1 MNHSFNHSII
11 QSLIKMQDWLSK
23 WAVYSPNYV
32 AIKEYETGKTF
43 TYSELNTAANQ
54 LANVLTTEY
63 VLRSTDRVAIMAENC
78 AEYVILLGVAQ
89 KTGIII
95 VPLNYRLAVEEI
107 DYLLNNATP
116 KLIIWEAKFAHLVTE
131 TPYFQTIEY
140 KIPLENLTNIYKNQ
154 PQKTFPSIEIE
165 ENQAAFIL
173 YTSGTT
179 GFPKGAIYSHKML
192 FWNSVNTAISLI
204 INTESRTVNCMPP
217 FHTGGLNV
225 LLTPFLHHGGFVCLM
240 KQFDAKAVLELLG
253 NEDVTLFMGVPTILK
268 MMADEPYFAK
278 AKFPKLK
285 YLIVGGEPMPI
296 PLIEKWAM
304 KNVPVR
310 QGYGM
315 TEVGPNLTSLH
326 QDDAILKKGSIG
338 RANFYVQT
346 KVVNEKGEEVA
357 PNESGE
363 LLLKG
368 PMVTPGYWQN
378 ETATQKAIK
387 DGWFYTGDRVRQDE
401 AGYFY
406 VVDRIKNMF
415 ISGGENVYPAEVE
428 RILIQHEAIAEVAV
442 IGVKD
447 KKWGEVG
454 KAFVVLNDNQIIDL
468 EEIKTFCHQKLS
480 KFKIPKYLKI
490 LKEMPKNASG
500 KVDKKTMIE
509 TMIEGMND

>member
-1 MNHSFNHSII
+1 
-11 QSLIKMQDWLSK
+11 MQDWLSK
-23 WAVYSPNYV
+23 WAVYSPNHI
-32 AIKEYETGKTF
+32 AIKEYETGRTF
-43 TYSELNTAANQ
+43 TYLELNTAANQ
-54 LANVLTTEY
+54 LASVLTTEY
-63 VLRSTDRVAIMAENC
+63 GLRSTDRIAIVAENC

-89 KTGIII
+89 KTGLII
-95 VPLNYRLAVEEI
+95 VPLNYRLAVGEI
-107 DYLLNNATP
+107 DYLLNNADP
-116 KLIIWEAKFAHLVTE
+116 KLILWEAKFTYLVTE
-131 TPYFQTIEY
+131 TASFESIEH
-140 KIPLENLTNIYKNQ
+140 KIPLEGLSKVYKNQ
-154 PQKTFPSIEIE
+154 DQKTFQAIEIE

-225 LLTPFLHHGGFVCLM
+225 LLTPFLHRGGSVCLM
-240 KQFDAKAVLELLG
+240 KQFDAKAVLELL
-253 NEDVTLFMGVPTILK
+253 ESEAVTLFMGVPTILK

-278 AKFPKLK
+278 ATFPNLK

-296 PLIEKWAM
+296 PLIEKWAL

-326 QDDAILKKGSIG
+326 QDDAIRKKGSIG

-346 KVVNEKGEEVA
+346 KVVNEKGEEVE

-378 ETATQKAIK
+378 EAATQKAIK
-387 DGWFYTGDRVRQDE
+387 AGWFHTGDRVRQDA

-454 KAFVVLNDNQIIDL
+454 KAFIVLKVNQTIDL
-468 EEIKTFCHQKLS
+468 LEIKAFCHQKLS
-480 KFKIPKYLKI
+480 KFKIPKYLEV
-490 LKEMPKNASG
+490 LEELPKNASG
-500 KVDKKTMIE
+500 KVDRKVLNGLMR
-509 TMIEGMND
+509 EGENERRNE

>member
-1 MNHSFNHSII
+1 M
-11 QSLIKMQDWLSK
+11 KDWLSK
-23 WAVYSPNYV
+23 WAIYSPHHI

-54 LANVLTTEY
+54 LANVLTTEHGI
-63 VLRSTDRVAIMAENC
+63 RNADRVAIIAENC
-78 AEYVILLGVAQ
+78 AEYVILMSVAQ

-107 DYLLNNATP
+107 DYLLQDAQP
-116 KLIIWEAKFAHLVTE
+116 RMIIWETKFAHLVRE
-131 TPYFQTIEY
+131 TAAFEKI
-140 KIPLENLTNIYKNQ
+140 KHRIPLENLQAIYQ
-154 PQKTFPSIEIE
+154 DGYQETFPSVEIDD
-165 ENQAAFIL
+165 NHPIFIL

-179 GFPKGAIYSHKML
+179 GFPKGAIYSHGML
-192 FWNSVNTAISLI
+192 FWNSVNTAISLV
-204 INTESRTVNCMPP
+204 INSESRTVNCMPP

-225 LLTPFLHHGGFVCLM
+225 LLTPFLHRGGFVCLM
-240 KQFDAKAVLELLG
+240 KQFDAVAVLKLL
-253 NEDVTLFMGVPTILK
+253 ESEEVTLFMAVPTMLK
-268 MMADEPYFAK
+268 MMADDATFA
-278 AKFPKLK
+278 AAEFPKLK
-285 YLIVGGEPMPI
+285 YFIVGGESMPV
-296 PLIEKWAM
+296 PLIEKWAT

-326 QDDAILKKGSIG
+326 QDDAVRKKGSIG

-378 ETATQKAIK
+378 ESATTKAIK

-401 AGYFY
+401 DGYFY

-428 RILIQHEAIAEVAV
+428 RVLIQHEAISEVV
-442 IGVKD
+442 VVGVPHE
-447 KKWGEVG
+447 KWGEVG
-454 KAFVVLNDNQIIDL
+454 KAFVVLKEGQTIDL
-468 EEIKTFCHQKLS
+468 DEIKSFCLQRLS
-480 KFKIPKYLKI
+480 KFKIPKHLEI
-490 LKEMPKNASG
+490 LTELPKNASG
-500 KVDKKTMIE
+500 KIDRKSMTA
-509 TMIEGMND
+509 

>member
-1 MNHSFNHSII
+1 M
-11 QSLIKMQDWLSK
+11 KDWLSK
-23 WAVYSPNYV
+23 WAIYSPHHI

-54 LANVLTTEY
+54 LANVLTTEHG
-63 VLRSTDRVAIMAENC
+63 LRNADRVAIIAENC
-78 AEYVILLGVAQ
+78 AEYVILMSVAQ

-107 DYLLNNATP
+107 DYLLQDAQP
-116 KLIIWEAKFAHLVTE
+116 RMIIWETKFAHLVRE
-131 TPYFQTIEY
+131 TAAFEKI
-140 KIPLENLTNIYKNQ
+140 KHRIPLENLQAIYQ
-154 PQKTFPSIEIE
+154 DAPQETFPSVEIDD
-165 ENQAAFIL
+165 NHPIFIL

-179 GFPKGAIYSHKML
+179 GFPKGAIYSHGML
-192 FWNSVNTAISLI
+192 FWNSVNTAISLV
-204 INTESRTVNCMPP
+204 INSESRTVNCMPP

-225 LLTPFLHHGGFVCLM
+225 LLTPFLHRGGFVCLM
-240 KQFDAKAVLELLG
+240 KQFDAVAVLKLL
-253 NEDVTLFMGVPTILK
+253 ESEEVTLFMAVPTMLK
-268 MMADEPYFAK
+268 MMADDATFTAAE
-278 AKFPKLK
+278 FPKLK
-285 YLIVGGEPMPI
+285 YFIVGGESMPV
-296 PLIEKWAM
+296 PLIEKWAT

-326 QDDAILKKGSIG
+326 QDDAVRKKGSIG

-378 ETATQKAIK
+378 ESATTKAIK

-401 AGYFY
+401 DGYFY

-428 RILIQHEAIAEVAV
+428 RILIQHEAISEVV
-442 IGVKD
+442 VVGVPHE
-447 KKWGEVG
+447 KWGEVG
-454 KAFVVLNDNQIIDL
+454 KAFVVLKEGQAIDL
-468 EEIKTFCHQKLS
+468 DEIKSFCLHRLS
-480 KFKIPKYLKI
+480 KFKIPKHLEI
-490 LKEMPKNASG
+490 LTELPKNASG
-500 KVDKKTMIE
+500 KIDRKSMTA
-509 TMIEGMND
+509 

>member
-1 MNHSFNHSII
+1 M
-11 QSLIKMQDWLSK
+11 KDWLSK
-23 WAVYSPNYV
+23 WAIYSPHHI

-54 LANVLTTEY
+54 LANVLTTEHG
-63 VLRSTDRVAIMAENC
+63 LRNADRVAIIAENC
-78 AEYVILLGVAQ
+78 AEYVILMSVAQ

-107 DYLLNNATP
+107 DYLLQDAQP
-116 KLIIWEAKFAHLVTE
+116 RMIIWETKFAHLVRE
-131 TPYFQTIEY
+131 TAAFEKI
-140 KIPLENLTNIYKNQ
+140 KHRIPLENLQAIYQ
-154 PQKTFPSIEIE
+154 DAPQETFPSVEIDD
-165 ENQAAFIL
+165 NHPIFIL

-179 GFPKGAIYSHKML
+179 GFPKGAIYSHGML
-192 FWNSVNTAISLI
+192 FWNSVNTAISLV
-204 INTESRTVNCMPP
+204 INSESRTVNCMPP

-225 LLTPFLHHGGFVCLM
+225 LLTPFLHRGGFVCLM
-240 KQFDAKAVLELLG
+240 KQFDAAAVLKLL
-253 NEDVTLFMGVPTILK
+253 ESEEVTLFMAVPTMLK
-268 MMADEPYFAK
+268 MMADDATFA
-278 AKFPKLK
+278 AAEFPKLK
-285 YLIVGGEPMPI
+285 YFIVGGESMPV
-296 PLIEKWAM
+296 PLIEKWAT

-326 QDDAILKKGSIG
+326 QDDAVRKKGSIG

-378 ETATQKAIK
+378 ESATTKAIK

-401 AGYFY
+401 DGYFY

-428 RILIQHEAIAEVAV
+428 RVLIQHEAISEVV
-442 IGVKD
+442 VVGVPHE
-447 KKWGEVG
+447 KWGEVG
-454 KAFVVLNDNQIIDL
+454 KAFVVLKEGQTIDL
-468 EEIKTFCHQKLS
+468 DEIKSFCLHRLS
-480 KFKIPKYLKI
+480 KFKIPKHLEI
-490 LKEMPKNASG
+490 LTELPKNASG
-500 KVDKKTMIE
+500 KIDRKSMTA
-509 TMIEGMND
+509 

>member
-1 MNHSFNHSII
+1 M
-11 QSLIKMQDWLSK
+11 KDWLSK
-23 WAVYSPNYV
+23 WAIYSPHHI

-54 LANVLTTEY
+54 LANVLTTEHGI
-63 VLRSTDRVAIMAENC
+63 RNADRVAIIAENC
-78 AEYVILLGVAQ
+78 AEYVILMSVAQ

-107 DYLLNNATP
+107 DYLLQDAQP
-116 KLIIWEAKFAHLVTE
+116 RMIIWETKFAHLVRE
-131 TPYFQTIEY
+131 TAAFEKI
-140 KIPLENLTNIYKNQ
+140 KHRIPLENLQAIYQ
-154 PQKTFPSIEIE
+154 DAPQETFPSVEIDD
-165 ENQAAFIL
+165 NHPIFIL

-179 GFPKGAIYSHKML
+179 GFPKGAIYSHGML
-192 FWNSVNTAISLI
+192 FWNSVNTAISLV
-204 INTESRTVNCMPP
+204 INSESRTVNCMPP

-225 LLTPFLHHGGFVCLM
+225 LLTPFLHRGGFVCLM
-240 KQFDAKAVLELLG
+240 KQFDAVAVLKLL
-253 NEDVTLFMGVPTILK
+253 ESEEVTLFMAVPTMLK
-268 MMADEPYFAK
+268 MMADDATFA
-278 AKFPKLK
+278 AAEFPKLK
-285 YLIVGGEPMPI
+285 YFIVGGESMPV
-296 PLIEKWAM
+296 PLIEKWAT

-326 QDDAILKKGSIG
+326 QDDAVRKKGSIG

-378 ETATQKAIK
+378 ESATTKAIK

-401 AGYFY
+401 DGYFY

-428 RILIQHEAIAEVAV
+428 RVLIQHEAISEVV
-442 IGVKD
+442 VVGVPHE
-447 KKWGEVG
+447 KWGEVG
-454 KAFVVLNDNQIIDL
+454 KAFVVLKEGQAIDL
-468 EEIKTFCHQKLS
+468 DEIKSFCLHRLS
-480 KFKIPKYLKI
+480 KFKIPKHLEI
-490 LKEMPKNASG
+490 LTELPKNASG
-500 KVDKKTMIE
+500 KIDRKSMTA
-509 TMIEGMND
+509 

>member
-1 MNHSFNHSII
+1 M
-11 QSLIKMQDWLSK
+11 KDWLSK
-23 WAVYSPNYV
+23 WAIYSPNHI
-32 AIKEYETGKTF
+32 AIKEYETGKTY

-63 VLRSTDRVAIMAENC
+63 GLRSTDRIAIVAENC

-95 VPLNYRLAVEEI
+95 VPLNYRLVVGEI
-107 DYLLNNATP
+107 DYLLENSKP
-116 KLIIWEAKFAHLVTE
+116 KMVIWEAKFAQLVTK
-131 TPYFQTIEY
+131 TTYFNQIKY
-140 KIPLENLTNIYKNQ
+140 QIPLENLEPIYKKSTKKSFQ
-154 PQKTFPSIEIE
+154 PVEIDD
-165 ENQAAFIL
+165 NQAAFIL

-225 LLTPFLHHGGFVCLM
+225 LLTPFLHRGGFVCLM
-240 KQFDAKAVLELLG
+240 KQFDAKAVLQLLES
-253 NEDVTLFMGVPTILK
+253 EDVTLFMAVPTMLK
-268 MMADEPYFAK
+268 MMADEAYFAK
-278 AKFPKLK
+278 ANFPKLK
-285 YLIVGGEPMPI
+285 YFIVGGEPMPI
-296 PLIEKWAM
+296 PLIEKWAT

-326 QDDAILKKGSIG
+326 QDDAIRKKGSIG
-338 RANFYVQT
+338 RANFYVLT
-346 KVVNEKGEEVA
+346 KVVNEKGETVA

-378 ETATQKAIK
+378 ETATNKAIK
-387 DGWFYTGDRVRQDE
+387 DGWFHTGDRVRQDE
-401 AGYFY
+401 DGYFY

-428 RILIQHEAIAEVAV
+428 RILIQHQAISEVVV
-442 IGVKD
+442 IGVSHE
-447 KKWGEVG
+447 KWGEVG
-454 KAFVVLNDNQIIDL
+454 KAFVVLNDNQTINL
-468 EEIKTFCHQKLS
+468 EEIKGFCLNKLS
-480 KFKIPKYLKI
+480 KFKIPKHLEI
-490 LKEMPKNASG
+490 LEELPKNASG
-500 KVDKKTMIE
+500 KIDRKQLK
-509 TMIEGMND
+509 